1 MEAVPLQLQKRFS
14 MGKLKWIFFILLLA
28 NSEVEAQQLFQIKGR
43 VTDASDR
50 RINIPGCIIVNM
62 RTQKGILA
70 NEDGTFSLDVQ
81 SSDTLAFRTI
91 GYELRFVALK
101 DSLINN
107 AFNLNIVLRRLSYQ
121 LEEVTIIPHRT
132 LDSISKDI
140 SKLGYDEGKYI
151 LQGVDALQSP
161 VTYLYQ
167 MFSRNERSKREVA
180 FMLNEDQRKKLMR
193 ELLDYYVKTG
203 YLPIRDRDFDSFIEY
218 CSMNEAQLKTLTQY
232 EMAVYVKKKY
242 ENFLS
247 FKR

>member
-1 MEAVPLQLQKRFS
+1 MV
-14 MGKLKWIFFILLLA
+14 KLKLIFFILLLSY
-28 NSEVEAQQLFQIKGR
+28 SEVEAQQLINIKGK
-43 VTDASDR
+43 VTDAIDR
-50 RINIPGCIIVNM
+50 RINIPGCIVVNM

-70 NEDGTFSLDVQ
+70 NEDGTFSLDVL

-91 GYELRFVALK
+91 GYELRFVTLK
-101 DSLINN
+101 DSLIGSE
-107 AFNLNIVLRRLSYQ
+107 FKLNIALRRLSYQ

-140 SKLGYDEGKYI
+140 NKLGYNEAEYI

-180 FMLNEDQRKKLMR
+180 FMMNEDQRKKLIR
-193 ELLDYYVKTG
+193 ELLEYYVKAG
-203 YLPIRDRDFDSFIEY
+203 YLPIRDRDIESFIEY
-218 CSMNEAQLKTLTQY
+218 CSINEAQLKTLTQY